1 MIIAWVVGSTGLLGS
16 ALCRALCGKETQL
29 FSPTERFLWSN
40 EPELASQLT
49 ATVKAFAACIDA
61 TVGRWEIYWAAGLG
75 TMSSAEADLALETQA
90 LSLLLRLVDSEP
102 RLMAM
107 PGAVAFTSSAGAIY
121 AGSPD
126 YVINENSDPAPTTA
140 YAYEKLRQEDLVRSF
155 ALTNKQIA
163 VLLARLS
170 TLYGPGQSVGK
181 QQGLFAH
188 IARCILRNQPIQ
200 IYVPFDTIRDYI
212 AADDAATIMVST
224 LRATSDKPGVLT
236 KIIASEQPTTIAE
249 IISVFKRI
257 ARRAPRIITSASR
270 LSSIYSR
277 RVRFQSVVIP
287 ECSRVPQTSLLVGI
301 SQVMAAERAAFVRG
315 LGEILK

>member
-29 FSPTERFLWSN
+29 FSPTERFRWSS

-75 TMSSAEADLALETQA
+75 TMSSAEADLAFETQA
-90 LSLLLRLVDSEP
+90 LSLLLRLVNSEP

-126 YVINENSDPAPTTA
+126 YIINENSDPAPTTV
-140 YAYEKLRQEDLVRSF
+140 YAHEKLRQEDLVRSF

-212 AADDAATIMVST
+212 AADDAATIMIST
-224 LRATSDKPGVLT
+224 LRTTSDKPGVLT
-236 KIIASEQPTTIAE
+236 KIIASERPTTIAE

-257 ARRAPRIITSASR
+257 ARRTPRIITSASG
-270 LSSIYSR
+270 LSSLYSR

-301 SQVMAAERAAFVRG
+301 SQVMTAERAAFVRG
-315 LGEILK
+315 LGEIVK